1 MIQQIDWNEELAPL
15 AAEFRAGWNARA
27 AMAEVQQAQIAAANE
42 RLQRAHVE
50 GLGQCTL
57 SVHPDIYFGLEA
69 LHGKGCWADKDFRKR
84 YLRDNP
90 HLRVK
95 SQSKN
100 TTLRVNGL
108 RA

>member
-1 MIQQIDWNEELAPL
+1 MIHQIDWNEELAPL

-27 AMAEVQQAQIAAANE
+27 AMAEVQQAQIASANE

>member
-1 MIQQIDWNEELAPL
+1 
-15 AAEFRAGWNARA
+15 
-27 AMAEVQQAQIAAANE
+27 
-42 RLQRAHVE
+42 
-50 GLGQCTL
+50 
-57 SVHPDIYFGLEA
+57 VHPDIYFGLEA